1 MSNFREHHA
10 YKKKHSRRRDKKKV
24 KKDERQNPCT
34 GDNGPSKR
42 IRMTEV
48 QSLNTSG
55 YAIQGGRV
63 QSVGD
68 ETRMEVLQTS
78 SINNH
83 STDPSSKMRSARP
96 KGNLNEDIYFNEEKF
111 DRYLNLVKLCTDT
124 FESSE
129 SSDVL
134 AEGPSMGLWMS
145 ALS

>member
-55 YAIQGGRV
+55 YAVQGGRARFL
-63 QSVGD
+63 GD
-68 ETRMEVLQTS
+68 ETRMEVLGS
-78 SINNH
+78 
-83 STDPSSKMRSARP
+83 
-96 KGNLNEDIYFNEEKF
+96 
-111 DRYLNLVKLCTDT
+111 
-124 FESSE
+124 
-129 SSDVL
+129 
-134 AEGPSMGLWMS
+134 
-145 ALS
+145 